1 MLTTFVSC
9 DQKLTNNEMS
19 IESPLYD
26 LQWILGS
33 WSNESRQ
40 GIIGESWDIVNDSVF
55 SGKGYALAKDGDTTF
70 SESLRLLMHEGFLY
84 YVPTVQGQNDDQPV
98 WFKITGK
105 GENFFTSENK
115 SHDFPQLIKYTLE
128 SPEALHVL
136 LEGIVDSV
144 ETKREFRF
152 RKAKVRLMP

>member
-1 MLTTFVSC
+1 MGI
-9 DQKLTNNEMS
+9 D
-19 IESPLYD
+19 SPLYS

-40 GIIGESWDIVNDSVF
+40 GMIGENWYRVNDSLF
-55 SGKGYALAKDGDTTF
+55 SGKGYALAKDGDTSF
-70 SESLRLLMHEGFLY
+70 SESLHLMLHEGSLY

-98 WFKITGK
+98 WFKITGM
-105 GENFFTSENK
+105 GDNFFSSENK
-115 SHDFPQLIKYTLE
+115 EHDFPQVIKYVLE
-128 SPEALHVL
+128 SPEVLYVL
-136 LEGIVDSV
+136 LEGSVDSV